1 MVELGNDTNEEG
13 IVVDSMVASDNNDDV
28 GLERYDDDDESCST
42 VSDSTMV
49 ELGNDTNE
57 EGIVVDS
64 MVASDNNDDVG
75 LERCEGHL
83 NVASQD
89 PVEVY

>member
-1 MVELGNDTNEEG
+1 MVELGNDTNE
-13 IVVDSMVASDNNDDV
+13 
-28 GLERYDDDDESCST
+28 R
-42 VSDSTMV
+42 
-49 ELGNDTNE
+49 
-57 EGIVVDS
+57 GIVVDS

-89 PVEVY
+89 PLKCINHQSSSLLPKSNQNP

>member
-1 MVELGNDTNEEG
+1 MGAAKIVSRMNPVIQPWLNLGNDTNEEG
-13 IVVDSMVASDNNDDV
+13 IVA
-28 GLERYDDDDESCST
+28 
-42 VSDSTMV
+42 
-49 ELGNDTNE
+49 
-57 EGIVVDS
+57 DS